1 MLTYGD
7 CWYILITG
15 GEQMLTRNEVAEVLK
30 VHVNT
35 IDRYVKQGM
44 PCIKVASAVRF
55 ELDAVMEWLR
65 NGGK

>member
-1 MLTYGD
+1 
-7 CWYILITG
+7 
-15 GEQMLTRNEVAEVLK
+15 MLTRNEVAEVLK

-44 PCIKVASAVRF
+44 PCIKVAGAVRF